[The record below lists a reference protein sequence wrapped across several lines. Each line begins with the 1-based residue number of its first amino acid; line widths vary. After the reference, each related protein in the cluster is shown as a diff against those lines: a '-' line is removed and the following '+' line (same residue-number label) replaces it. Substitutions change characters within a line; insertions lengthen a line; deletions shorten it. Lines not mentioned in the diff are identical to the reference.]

1 MERFSPRL
9 AIIWLGLTI
18 GNFLYRVLK
27 LAIGESADW
36 GHAAEISFFQGV
48 ALVAVWLVLRLSKR
62 GTAESSATPGLAV
75 EEGKDGQ
82 TS

>member
-9 AIIWLGLTI
+9 AIIWLGLTT
-18 GNFLYRVLK
+18 GNFFFRVLD
-27 LAIGESADW
+27 LVIGKSADW

-48 ALVAVWLVLRLSKR
+48 ALIAVWLVLRLSKR
-62 GTAESSATPGLAV
+62 GTAESAATPGLAV
-75 EEGKDGQ
+75 EEGKGGR